1 MPDRFVAEIRGAGEP
16 VIVFDRGQ
24 YRCLRMANNQELIQG
39 YQHRYRRLDFRS
51 EYLQGHIAASLARA
65 NPRRALCLGLGVGA
79 IPQLLSHVYPN
90 VDITAVE
97 LNDTVLKAAS
107 DYFALKQLTDLTTE
121 ISCAAQFVND
131 SSNCHYDLIFVD
143 CYDSIGIP
151 SACGSNAFVNNV
163 MARLSP
169 GGLVIA
175 NLLPG
180 RRLVNKMFELWV
192 SSGADAAVIPGVL
205 KSNRTLICSNQT
217 LPTQAHVIRR
227 LDALTRS
234 PLPFDPRKPWLRL
247 AKAER
252 YLGQW

>member
-1 MPDRFVAEIRGAGEP
+1 
-16 VIVFDRGQ
+16 
-24 YRCLRMANNQELIQG
+24 
-39 YQHRYRRLDFRS
+39 
-51 EYLQGHIAASLARA
+51 
-65 NPRRALCLGLGVGA
+65 
-79 IPQLLSHVYPN
+79 
-90 VDITAVE
+90 
-97 LNDTVLKAAS
+97 
-107 DYFALKQLTDLTTE
+107 
-121 ISCAAQFVND
+121 
-131 SSNCHYDLIFVD
+131 
-143 CYDSIGIP
+143 
-151 SACGSNAFVNNV
+151 